1 MRISILFIYLFY
13 CMLGRICSVLY
24 ANANVMSQEG
34 QYNI

>member
-1 MRISILFIYLFY
+1 
-13 CMLGRICSVLY
+13 MLGRICSVLY